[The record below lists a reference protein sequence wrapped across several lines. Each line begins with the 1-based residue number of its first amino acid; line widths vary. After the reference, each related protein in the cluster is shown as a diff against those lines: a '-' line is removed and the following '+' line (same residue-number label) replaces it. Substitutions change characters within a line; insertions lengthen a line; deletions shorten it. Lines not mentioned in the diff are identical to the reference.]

1 MKRGRG
7 TRDGQAGHSEMWK
20 KTVQWRL
27 DLTAPQVLSNMHSH
41 HRPGMDEFLMEAG
54 EGVIIA
60 VSDSTQ
66 SPN

>member
-1 MKRGRG
+1 M
-7 TRDGQAGHSEMWK
+7 DGQAGHSEMWK

-27 DLTAPQVLSNMHSH
+27 YLTASQLLSNVHSH
-41 HRPGMDEFLMEAG
+41 HRMGMVEFLMEAG